1 MLSTLITDEK
11 LKSLLNLPKSD
22 PKIEIKDWYLK
33 MAIEIF
39 VKELQIDNEDLL
51 QGKVEIR
58 KIPTNT
64 YVMREDSH
72 KVRIILIVL
81 FFTPSKHTLH
91 FVYLTFNIMT

>member
-1 MLSTLITDEK
+1 MPQNLITDEK
-11 LKSLLNLPKSD
+11 LESLIPKND
-22 PKIEIKDWYLK
+22 PNIEKTDWYLK
-33 MAIEIF
+33 IAIKVF

-72 KVRIILIVL
+72 KVRSMFIDSCKL
-81 FFTPSKHTLH
+81 
-91 FVYLTFNIMT
+91 

>member
-1 MLSTLITDEK
+1 MY
-11 LKSLLNLPKSD
+11 SLLTSVYIFFFFFL
-22 PKIEIKDWYLK
+22 ETTFIKGENIAPFSNQSEQKYDKKNWYLK
-33 MAIEIF
+33 MAIKVF

-72 KVRIILIVL
+72 KVCCVL
-81 FFTPSKHTLH
+81 NVFS
-91 FVYLTFNIMT
+91 